1 MNRNFYDAAD
11 KRKVVKAIISVIC
24 AFVLVAIISGIADIL
39 VGYYEIK
46 EIGENFVSAYFKDII
61 AKIATIGSIFIVAF
75 IFAWIN
81 TLIAKV
87 KMSKIGVNNELVLKK
102 TKGFWLVLVA
112 AFVFAMMADG
122 DIYKE
127 LLLATNSVNFNVLD
141 PVFYMDIGYYVFTRP
156 VILSAVSI
164 TTILILFT
172 TIYLFV
178 FYSSQYLKFGERT
191 FVDMAKEKK
200 IVSHIAFNVI
210 LLMLVGSLST
220 LLHAQD
226 VLTSEFSGLT
236 GGGFTDI
243 NVILN
248 YNKLVP
254 VLMLVV
260 IVLTVIFV
268 KKGRLK
274 KAFVCI
280 GAYALVAILVNVAAV
295 AVDLFYVSPNE
306 IAVESK
312 YIQYNMDYTKRAYG
326 LDDVTETEY
335 PVNTSATRENIVS
348 NKDTIGNIRVIDFG
362 ASLTATNQLQGI
374 RNYYEFKDLDV
385 GVYNIDGKERAIAL
399 GAREIQKKNL
409 DKSAQNYINEKF
421 RYTHGYGAVMMSFN
435 QVTPQGEPYYLIK
448 DINQVSAKGV
458 PEIKQPRIYFGQL
471 DNNEVIVNTKTRE
484 IDYSDGTTD
493 KEFDYDGKA
502 GIKLNLL
509 NRILFAFHT
518 GDFRMMIANQITS
531 ESRLLLNTNVIE
543 RVEMVAPFLHLDPD
557 PQLVIDDDGT
567 IKWVI
572 DGFTKTDKYPYSQM
586 TDGYNYIRNSV
597 KAVVDAY
604 DGTVNIYIID
614 KSDPVIMAYKNMYPL
629 LFEETE
635 IPKSIMDK
643 CVYPESLFTLQSKI
657 YAQYH
662 PKKPETFY
670 NKSDL
675 YTIAN
680 EKYESE
686 IKPVNPYYNLI
697 QLNEFNKE
705 EAEMVLMLPYTLY
718 NRENMVSWI
727 AVGNKGENYGKFVSY
742 KFPQNVNIYGPLQIE
757 NLIDNNP
764 EISKELT
771 LWDSGGSK
779 VIRGNLM
786 VIPVNGTILYVEPVY
801 LTSDNQ
807 ASIPAVKRVIAACGN
822 KLVMEET
829 IEKALAK
836 LFETTI
842 TLEVSDAPADSE
854 TESTEV
860 EIPLVTDETIQKII
874 DSYEKLE
881 KAATTNDWVNF
892 GSSMEEMKNAI
903 GELKEKNISGNE
915 ENSEIVVDKE

>member
-1 MNRNFYDAAD
+1 MNKNFYEVAD
-11 KRKVVKAIISVIC
+11 KRKAAKSIVAVII
-24 AFVLVAIISGIADIL
+24 AVAILAILFVGAKIL
-39 VGYYEIK
+39 VSYYEIK
-46 EIGENFVSAYFKDII
+46 EIGANFVPAYFTDII
-61 AKIATIGSIFIVAF
+61 AKVITICAIFVLAF
-75 IFAWIN
+75 VYVGIN
-81 TLIAKV
+81 TLIAKN
-87 KMSKIGVNNELVLKK
+87 KMVKIGINNEFTLKK
-102 TKGFWLVLVA
+102 FNKFWMIA
-112 AFVFAMMADG
+112 AATLVFALMLDG

-127 LLLATNSVNFNVLD
+127 LLLALNSVSFNVAD
-141 PVFYMDIGYYVFTRP
+141 PIFYMDIGYYVFKRP
-156 VILSAVSI
+156 VILSAFNVA
-164 TTILILFT
+164 TLLILFT
-172 TIYLFV
+172 TIYLFII
-178 FYSSQYLKFGERT
+178 YSSQYLKFGERT

-200 IVSHIAFNVI
+200 IVSHIAFNIV
-210 LLMLVGSLST
+210 LLMIVGSLST
-220 LLHAQD
+220 LLHAQS
-226 VLTSEFSGLT
+226 VLTSEFAGLT

-243 NVILN
+243 NVMLN
-248 YNKLVP
+248 YNKAVP
-254 VLMLVV
+254 VLMV
-260 IVLTVIFV
+260 IVLVLTVFFV
-268 KKGRLK
+268 KKGKLK
-274 KAFVCI
+274 NAFICI
-280 GAYALVAILVNVAAV
+280 GVYVAIALLINVV
-295 AVDLFYVSPNE
+295 SLGVDLFYVSPNE

-312 YIQYNMDYTKRAYG
+312 YIQYNMDYTKKAYG
-326 LDDVTETEY
+326 LDNVTETEY
-335 PVNTSATRENIVS
+335 PVNTSATKESVLS
-348 NKDTIGNIRVIDFG
+348 NTDTIGNIRVIDFG

-385 GVYNIDGKERAIAL
+385 GVYNIDGKEKAIAL
-399 GAREIQKKNL
+399 GAREIQKNNL
-409 DKSAQNYINEKF
+409 DKSAQNYINKKF

-448 DINQVSAKGV
+448 DINQTSVKGV

-471 DNNEVIVNTKTRE
+471 DNDEVIVNTKTRE

-502 GIKLNLL
+502 GIKLNLF
-509 NRILFAFHT
+509 NRILFAVKT

-543 RVEMVAPFLHLDPD
+543 RVEKAAPFLNLDTD
-557 PQLVIDDDGT
+557 PQLVIDDDGK

-604 DGTVNIYIID
+604 DGTVKIYIID
-614 KSDPVIMAYKNMYPL
+614 SSDPIVMAYKRMYPG

-697 QLNEFNKE
+697 QLNEYNKDN
-705 EAEMVLMLPYTLY
+705 AELVLMLPYTLY

-727 AVGNKGENYGKFVSY
+727 AVGNKGDNYGKFVSY

-786 VIPVNGTILYVEPVY
+786 VIPVNGTILYIEPVY

-842 TLEVSDAPADSE
+842 TLEVSDDVTEPE
-854 TESTEV
+854 TQTEEV
-860 EIPLVTDETIQKII
+860 PYVSDETIQKII
-874 DSYEKLE
+874 ASYEKLE
-881 KAATTNDWVNF
+881 QAATTNNWVDF
-892 GSSMEEMKNAI
+892 GSSMEDMKNAI
-903 GELKEKNISGNE
+903 EELKEKNISENE
-915 ENSEIVVDKE
+915 ENSEIDVDKE

>member
-1 MNRNFYDAAD
+1 MNNNYYETVNKRRTIKGVIALLIAA
-11 KRKVVKAIISVIC
+11 VILAV
-24 AFVLVAIISGIADIL
+24 AFVGAKIL
-39 VGYYEIK
+39 VDYNEVK
-46 EIGENFVSAYFKDII
+46 EIGANFVSAYFTDIVMKVI
-61 AKIATIGSIFIVAF
+61 TICVVFVVAVIFSGLNTIVAKNQMVKMGINNEFTLRKFSGLWVILLASF
-75 IFAWIN
+75 IFAIM
-81 TLIAKV
+81 L
-87 KMSKIGVNNELVLKK
+87 
-102 TKGFWLVLVA
+102 
-112 AFVFAMMADG
+112 DG
-122 DIYKE
+122 DAYKE
-127 LLLATNSVNFNVLD
+127 VLLSLNRVEFNIAD
-141 PVFYMDIGYYVFTRP
+141 PIFNMDIGYYVFTRP
-156 VILSAVSI
+156 VILSTLNISI
-164 TTILILFT
+164 LLVLFT
-172 TIYLFV
+172 TIYLFLI
-178 FYSSQYLKFGERT
+178 YSSQYLKFGERT
-191 FVDMAKEKK
+191 FVDMAKEKR
-200 IVSHIAFNVI
+200 IVSHIAINVV
-210 LLMLVGSLST
+210 LLMILGSFST
-220 LLHAQD
+220 YLHAQD
-226 VLTSEFSGLT
+226 VLTSEFAGLT

-243 NVILN
+243 NVMLN
-248 YNKLVP
+248 YSRVAPLIMVVALV
-254 VLMLVV
+254 
-260 IVLTVIFV
+260 ITIIFV
-268 KKGRLK
+268 ARGELKKGI
-274 KAFVCI
+274 VCI
-280 GAYALVAILVNVAAV
+280 AVYALLSVFVNIVSF
-295 AVDLFYVSPNE
+295 AVDLLYVSPNE

-312 YIQYNMDYTKRAYG
+312 YIQYNIDYTKKAYG
-326 LDDVTETEY
+326 LDKVTEAEY
-335 PVNTSATRENIVS
+335 PVNTSATKETVLS
-348 NKDTIGNIRVIDFG
+348 NTDTIENIRVIDFG

-385 GVYNIDGKERAIAL
+385 GVYNIDGQYKAVAI

-435 QVTPQGEPYYLIK
+435 QVTPQGEPYYYIK

-458 PEIKQPRIYFGQL
+458 PVITQPRIYFGQF
-471 DNNEVIVNTKTRE
+471 NNDEVIVNTKTRE

-493 KEFDYDGKA
+493 KEFDYDGIA
-502 GIKLNLL
+502 GIKMSPF
-509 NRILFAFHT
+509 NRFLFAFET

-531 ESRLLLNTNVIE
+531 DSRLLLNTNVIE
-543 RVEMVAPFLHLDPD
+543 RVSKVAPFLHLDTD
-557 PQLVIDDDGT
+557 PQLVIDDDGR

-572 DGFTKTDKYPYSQM
+572 DAFTKTDKYPYAQM
-586 TDGYNYIRNSV
+586 TDGYNYVRNSA

-604 DGTVNIYIID
+604 DGTLKIYIID
-614 KSDPVIMAYKNMYPL
+614 KSDPVIMAYKKMYPG
-629 LFEETE
+629 LFEEID
-635 IPKSIMDK
+635 IPESIMEK

-662 PKKPETFY
+662 SSKPETFY

-680 EKYESE
+680 EKHESE
-686 IKPVNPYYNLI
+686 IKPINPYYNLI
-697 QLNEFNKE
+697 QLDEYNKE
-705 EAEMVLMLPYTLY
+705 SAELVLMLPYTLY

-727 AVGNKGENYGKFVSY
+727 AVGNKGDNYGKFVSY

-829 IEKALAK
+829 IEKALSK

-842 TLEVSDAPADSE
+842 LLETSDTLPDEENEKEVSSY
-854 TESTEV
+854 
-860 EIPLVTDETIQKII
+860 ITDETIQKII

-881 KAATTNDWVNF
+881 NAATTNNWVDF
-892 GSSMEEMKNAI
+892 GNSMEEMKEAVS
-903 GELKEKNISGNE
+903 ELKGKNISENQ
-915 ENSEIVVDKE
+915 ENSEINVDKE

>member
-1 MNRNFYDAAD
+1 MSKNFYETVN
-11 KRKVVKAIISVIC
+11 KRKTIKGAIVLLSIGIVLAIALAC
-24 AFVLVAIISGIADIL
+24 AKLL

-46 EIGENFVSAYFKDII
+46 EIGVNFVSAYLTD
-61 AKIATIGSIFIVAF
+61 IVAKVVTACA
-75 IFAWIN
+75 IFLLAFLYVGIN
-81 TLIAKV
+81 TLVAKS
-87 KMSKIGVNNELVLKK
+87 KMAKMGLDGEFVQKK
-102 TKGFWLVLVA
+102 FKGFWLITIASLL
-112 AFVFAMMADG
+112 FVVMIDG

-127 LLLATNSVNFNVLD
+127 VLLALNSVSFNVAD

-156 VILSAVSI
+156 VILSAFSVV
-164 TTILILFT
+164 TLLVLLT

-178 FYSSQYLKFGERT
+178 AYSSQYLKFGERT
-191 FVDMAKEKK
+191 YVDLAREKRF
-200 IVSHIAFNVI
+200 VSHIAFNVV
-210 LLMLVGSLST
+210 LLMILWAAST
-220 LLHAQD
+220 LVHAQD
-226 VLTSEFSGLT
+226 VLTAEFAGLT

-248 YNKLVP
+248 YNRAVP
-254 VLMLVV
+254 VLMIVV
-260 IVLTVIFV
+260 LVLTVIFV
-268 KKGRLK
+268 KKGNLK
-274 KAFVCI
+274 KAAFC
-280 GAYALVAILVNVAAV
+280 VASFAIFSVLVNIAAL
-295 AVDLFYVSPNE
+295 AVNLFYVEPNE

-312 YIQYNMDYTKRAYG
+312 YIQYNIDYTKKAYG
-326 LDDVTETEY
+326 LDNVTEAEY
-335 PVNTSATRENIVS
+335 PVNTSVTKEQVLS
-348 NKDTIGNIRVIDFG
+348 NTDTISNIRVIDFG

-385 GVYNIDGKERAIAL
+385 GVYNIDGKDKAVAL

-421 RYTHGYGAVMMSFN
+421 RYTHGYGVVMMSFN
-435 QVTPQGEPYYLIK
+435 QVTQQGEPYYFIK
-448 DINQVSAKGV
+448 DINQTSAKGV
-458 PEIKQPRIYFGQL
+458 PTVSQPRIYFGQF
-471 DNNEVIVNTKTRE
+471 DNDEVIVNTKTRE

-502 GIKLNLL
+502 GIKMNPFD
-509 NRILFAFHT
+509 RFLFAIET
-518 GDFRMMIANQITS
+518 GDFKMMIANQITS
-531 ESRLLLNTNVIE
+531 ESRLLINTNVID
-543 RVEMVAPFLHLDPD
+543 RVSKVAPFLHLDTD
-557 PQLVIDDDGT
+557 PQLVIDNDGK

-572 DGFTKTDKYPYSQM
+572 DGFTKTNKYPYSQM
-586 TDGYNYIRNSV
+586 TDGYNYVRNSV

-614 KSDPVIMAYKNMYPL
+614 KNDPVIMAYKHMYPG
-629 LFEETE
+629 LFEESD
-635 IPKSIMDK
+635 IPESIMSK

-662 PKKPETFY
+662 SKKPETFY

-680 EKYESE
+680 EKHESE
-686 IKPVNPYYNLI
+686 IKPINPYYNLI
-697 QLNEFNKE
+697 QLDEYDKQN
-705 EAEMVLMLPYTLY
+705 AELVLMLPYTLY

-727 AVGNKGENYGKFVSY
+727 AVGNKGDNYGKFVSY

-807 ASIPAVKRVIAACGN
+807 ASIPAVKRVIAACGD

-836 LFETTI
+836 LFATNI
-842 TLEVSDAPADSE
+842 TLEVSDAPITTDEESSSE
-854 TESTEV
+854 TP
-860 EIPLVTDETIQKII
+860 EIADETVQKIVAV
-874 DSYEKLE
+874 YEKLE
-881 KAATTNDWVNF
+881 QAAADNDWVAF
-892 GSSMEEMKNAI
+892 GSSMEEMKQVVD
-903 GELKEKNISGNE
+903 ELKEKNISENE
-915 ENSEIVVDKE
+915 EISEINVDKE